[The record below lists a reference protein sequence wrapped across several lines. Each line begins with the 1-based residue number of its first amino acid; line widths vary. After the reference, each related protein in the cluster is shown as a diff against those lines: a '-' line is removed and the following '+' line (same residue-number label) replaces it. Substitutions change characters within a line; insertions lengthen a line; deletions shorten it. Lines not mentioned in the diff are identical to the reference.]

1 MAEAAALVARGGNRG
16 MTDAKQFLLR
26 KGDALDR
33 KFGFHLL
40 PTLLEEQQQV
50 QSEDAGGDAAMA
62 AEGEQRL
69 GWLLNLRACSIL
81 DPTEGKF
88 EVSAVELYFL
98 EQDGKAFKT
107 RVIYQPYLYVRPEEN
122 RSQEVIAY
130 CLRKFDGLV
139 AKAERVLVEDL
150 DLPNHLSGKKA
161 VYVKLSFFTVADLVS
176 VKQALAPLVEQNQ
189 QQQRTRQAYELQ
201 GQGARDRAAEDES
214 LFGGDSIT
222 LSRSGMDES
231 ESALLGLRE
240 YDVPYAMRVAIDLNI
255 RVGAWYHVTY
265 DPAAPYAPSAIT
277 RLPDMVDKAE
287 PVVCAFDIETTKLPL
302 KFPDAAFDQI
312 YMISYM
318 IDRQGY
324 LIVNREFVSEDI
336 QDFEYT
342 PKADYPGPF
351 VVFNE
356 PDEAQLLKRFFEHVA
371 DVQPHIFVTYNG
383 DFFDWPFMDARAA
396 VHGMSLADEIGVS
409 LDLRSGEYRGRASVH
424 MDAFCWV
431 KRDSYLPQGSQGLKA
446 VTKYKL
452 GYDPVEVDAED
463 MLALARDEPLK
474 MASYSVSDAVATFYL
489 YDKYVHL
496 FVFSLCTIIPL
507 GSEDVLRKGSGTL
520 CEALLMV
527 EAFDGGIICP
537 NKQSAAAPETFFKG
551 HLVESETYVGGH
563 VECLESGVFRAD
575 FAYDFS
581 LVPSAFQQLIDHV
594 DRDLRFALEV
604 EMELSLD
611 RVANYSDVRA
621 QIVDRLAALRD
632 RPTRKEKPLIYHLD
646 VAAMYPNIIL
656 TNRLQ
661 PCAIVNEA
669 DCAACVFNT
678 ECGKTAVAD
687 RDASCQRDMD
697 WVWRGDFYPAT
708 RPEYLSIKTQ
718 IEYENFPVGPPA
730 GSSGSGGGRGPSR
743 AGAAFGNAADAA
755 AAAKLVPFGQ
765 LSAERQEK
773 LLKQRFKSYCSSVYK
788 KTKVTQEQTRSATV
802 CMRENPFYVNT
813 VRAFRDRRYDYKAL
827 TKTWK
832 GKQAQAE
839 AKHDL
844 LAKIEAQNKC
854 LVYDSLQ
861 LAHKCILNSFYGYVM
876 RKGARWHSMEM
887 AGIVTNTGSSIIT
900 GARELVEQIGRPL
913 ELDTDGIWAI
923 LPASFPE
930 TFVFRLHDG
939 STRSISYPCVM
950 LNADVQAK
958 FTNPQYHEW
967 DPATGAYRTR
977 RECSILFEVDG
988 PYKAMVLPASTE
1000 EGRLL
1005 KKRYAVFNFDH
1016 SLAELKGFELKR
1028 RGELQLIKAF
1038 QSQVFECFL
1047 DGANLEECYA
1057 SVAQCANRWLDVIDT
1072 KGKAMDDE
1080 ELMALITE
1088 NKSMSGK
1095 LDEYEGQKSTS
1106 ITTARRLSEFLGES
1120 MVKDRGLTCKMIIA
1134 AKPFGEKVTERAI
1147 PTAIFA
1153 TEDAVKR
1160 HFLKKWLRDPNLQ
1173 DFDIRSILDWDYYR
1187 GRFASTVQ
1195 KIISLPA
1202 AFQNVRNPVPR
1213 IELPDWMRKQVRE
1226 KSAKHQQG
1234 SLAQFVTH
1242 TKRSGDGDYIAQM
1255 IDMEDLLA
1263 GKPRPPPKPRN
1274 ALAAALK
1281 LKRKRPAAD
1290 SNGDSSSTAA
1300 ADSAEDSEAG
1310 GVSAAGLE
1318 EAGNDDDPA
1327 ATVAAVAPVKLGEVP
1342 FRAWLE
1348 RRKAKWKLLLAK
1360 RKRLREERTR
1370 SSVAGLSSSM
1380 LELGSGALGPS
1391 AKRHQSAAAHAGRS
1405 GVGVGMEN
1413 FVLNTASAL
1422 HREFWQ
1428 IVEVQQEAD
1437 GHFTLWV
1444 ITTQTQMLHR
1454 VTLKMPRVFYLAV
1467 DETDSHLFADLP
1479 LAARRVSRVVPHL
1492 SSRPQSVVE
1501 VMVSEQQFQQHH
1513 KELHQILHDPVVKG
1527 VYELQVSAL
1536 TRAVCSLGCVVK
1548 VVNPLHSGAARE
1560 YELGDLQFQST
1571 AQVPYLVDVSRGL
1584 GDGATAPAPLMRRVL
1599 LYFAQQKTRAILGLV
1614 VLQDSGED
1622 GAMRSGDGGDGC
1634 SGDATVWYVDP
1645 VSTARARGSELQ
1657 QHFNQLVQA
1666 SDADDEE
1673 ESGGSERHSRL
1684 RSCTFKTHV
1693 VKTAQ
1698 DAFAG
1703 VNAALARLA
1712 STARTAQ
1719 GGSARPTIVVAQ
1731 TCIGSRTRLREKLQG
1746 LHSFPLATLPWH
1758 EADARFPALTWRR
1771 LLGET
1776 LVARVLEMAP
1786 YFDEVLA
1793 CARYAHLPVGNFAG
1807 DHSLAVLDTLYSRLL
1822 RKHKHLWWHSPRS
1835 APDLGGREQEAQFQ
1849 QQLFTHSL
1857 LGASRKG
1864 GPGAEAAAA
1873 ATSSSSGD
1881 AATASAVVCDKGSFP
1896 DVCVE
1901 LELDGLAVNAM
1912 LVALQVQSLEGVGGG
1927 GSHQLELDFDAA
1939 DGGGGAGAGPSA
1951 GAGAT
1956 TETEEPSQEAF
1967 RLLRVLVTTLF
1978 KDLLAS
1984 RNKFADHL
1992 LQQFY
1997 RWVSSPEALCYDPA
2011 LHALVRRL
2019 MEKLFLQLLAELRRL
2034 GCRVVYADVSGR
2046 LVLSTGKPDVQSAQ
2060 THVAFVLQTV
2070 LANELFQVLS
2080 LRPKAFLS
2088 GLLFLDAENYGGV
2101 RLEVDGRRRDH
2112 GRDKGHDTDAGEASD
2127 SDQADAD
2134 DPAPLDIVSH
2144 WNMANYLP
2152 PGVDAYFLLLV
2163 GQFIRRRAEFQ
2174 QRERAKA
2181 HGAASASTVKASS
2194 QQRLR
2199 AQQHRH
2205 RDDNDDDD
2213 GNDALDD
2220 DDGDAD
2226 KQQLRPLAAYS
2237 QRLVASYVSDKL
2249 LRLVP
2254 EIQSYNLGR
2263 RSFPVFAGSHL
2274 AMEQPALELVKFLV
2288 AVLEL
2293 EPSVAAPL
2301 AKLRR
2306 TLLKLLRVSEFSDA
2320 AVFANPSLSFVVPD
2334 VICLAC
2340 NLCRSVDLCRDPQLF
2355 KGSGSGSAAREE
2367 GDDHDD
2373 HDDTDELRGDAA
2385 AAAASS
2391 SAAAWHCPRCFALY
2405 DKSAFERRLVE
2416 LVEAQ
2421 SVQYQLQDLYC
2432 RKCLLPAEHAM
2443 REYCACSG
2451 TFDVLPGAREELE
2464 GALRILRRIAQQ
2476 HGFEWLLETVQRL
2489 ELQ

>member
-1 MAEAAALVARGGNRG
+1 MAQRGVNAGGGGNQYRRALSGGGGSAWARSSQGARANAQATRGGSRS
-16 MTDAKQFLLR
+16 MTDAKQFMLR

-40 PTLLEEQQQV
+40 PELLEAQTAGAADGAAAPTTSTAVEQ
-50 QSEDAGGDAAMA
+50 EPK
-62 AEGEQRL
+62 L

-81 DPTEGKF
+81 DPAEGKF

-107 RVIYQPYLYVRPEEN
+107 RVISQPYLYVRPEEN

-139 AKAERVLVEDL
+139 AKAERVLKEDL

-161 VYVKLSFFTVADLVS
+161 VYVKLSFFTVADLVT
-176 VKQALAPLVEQNQ
+176 VKQALAPVVEKNQ
-189 QQQRTRQAYELQ
+189 QQQQARQAYELQ
-201 GQGARDRAAEDES
+201 GQTAREQAAAHDDEL
-214 LFGGDSIT
+214 LFGGDLARAGSDD
-222 LSRSGMDES
+222 SA
-231 ESALLGLRE
+231 SALLELRE
-240 YDVPYAMRVAIDLNI
+240 YDVPYAMRVAIDLDI
-255 RVGAWYHVTY
+255 RVGAWYHVSH
-265 DPAAPYAPSAIT
+265 DPAAPYVPSAIT

-302 KFPDAAFDQI
+302 KFPDAAFDQV

-336 QDFEYT
+336 ADFEYT

-356 PDEAQLLKRFFEHVA
+356 ANEQQLLTRFFEHVA

-383 DFFDWPFMDARAA
+383 DFFDWPFLDARAK
-396 VHGMSLADEIGVS
+396 VHGINMADEIGVS

-489 YDKYVHL
+489 YEKYVHL

-527 EAFDGGIICP
+527 EAFSGGIICP
-537 NKQSAAAPETFFKG
+537 NKQSAAAPDKFFKG

-575 FAYDFS
+575 FPYDFA
-581 LVPSAFQQLIDHV
+581 LEPRAFQQLIDNI

-604 EMELSLD
+604 EMELALD
-611 RVANYSDVRA
+611 TVANYSDVRA
-621 QIVDRLAALRD
+621 QIVSKLEALRD
-632 RPTRKEKPLIYHLD
+632 RPTRKEQPLIYHLD

-678 ECGKTAVAD
+678 ECGKTAVKQL
-687 RDASCQRDMD
+687 DASCQRDMD

-708 RPEYLSIKTQ
+708 RPEYLAIKTQ
-718 IEYENFPVGPPA
+718 LEYENFPVGAQAA
-730 GSSGSGGGRGPSR
+730 GDT
-743 AGAAFGNAADAA
+743 AVA
-755 AAAKLVPFGQ
+755 AAAKTVPFAQ
-765 LSAERQEK
+765 LPAERQEK

-788 KTKVTQEQTRSATV
+788 KTKVTEQQTRSATV

-813 VRAFRDRRYDYKAL
+813 VRAFRDRRYDYKGL

-832 GKQAQAE
+832 KKQAQAE
-839 AKHDL
+839 AQHDL

-930 TFVFRLHDG
+930 TFAFRLHDG
-939 STRSISYPCVM
+939 SSRSISYPCVM

-958 FTNPQYHEW
+958 FTNPQYHEL
-967 DPATGAYRTR
+967 DPATGRYKTR
-977 RECSILFEVDG
+977 AECSILFEVDG

-1047 DGANLEECYA
+1047 DGASLDECYA
-1057 SVAQCANRWLDVIDT
+1057 SVAKCANRWLDVIDT
-1072 KGKAMDDE
+1072 KGKAMDDD
-1080 ELMALITE
+1080 ELMELITE

-1106 ITTARRLSEFLGES
+1106 ITTAKRLSEFLGEG

-1160 HFLKKWLRDPNLQ
+1160 HFLKKWLKDPNLQ
-1173 DFDIRSILDWDYYR
+1173 DFDIRTILDWDYYR

-1202 AFQNVRNPVPR
+1202 AFQNVKNPVPR

-1226 KSAKHQQG
+1226 KNAKHQQG
-1234 SLAQFVTH
+1234 SLNKFVTKQ
-1242 TKRSGDGDYIAQM
+1242 TKRAGEDYIAQL
-1255 IDMEDLLA
+1255 IDMEDLVA
-1263 GKPRPPPKPRN
+1263 GKQPPPPGKSQKLL
-1274 ALAAALK
+1274 ALQQ
-1281 LKRKRPAAD
+1281 KRKRAD
-1290 SNGDSSSTAA
+1290 VDTGDSSSTAA
-1300 ADSAEDSEAG
+1300 ADSAEESEA
-1310 GVSAAGLE
+1310 VSGDDEAAVV
-1318 EAGNDDDPA
+1318 AAPA
-1327 ATVAAVAPVKLGEVP
+1327 APVTLGEVP
-1342 FRAWLE
+1342 FRQWLE
-1348 RRKAKWKLLLAK
+1348 SRKAKWKTLLVK
-1360 RKRLREERTR
+1360 RKRLREERAR
-1370 SSVAGLSSSM
+1370 GSVAGLSSSM

-1391 AKRHQSAAAHAGRS
+1391 AKRHQSAAAHMNRTG
-1405 GVGVGMEN
+1405 GGIGMEN

-1428 IVEVQQEAD
+1428 IVEVQQEQD
-1437 GHFTLWV
+1437 GHFTCWV

-1454 VTLKMPRVFYLAV
+1454 ITLKLPRVLFLAV
-1467 DETDSHLFADLP
+1467 DEADSHVFTELSLF
-1479 LAARRVSRVVPHL
+1479 ARRVSRVLPHA
-1492 SSRPQSVVE
+1492 SAKPQSVVE
-1501 VMVSEQQFQQHH
+1501 IVVSEQQFQQHR
-1513 KELHQILHDPVVKG
+1513 KEMTQILNDPVVKG
-1527 VYELQVSAL
+1527 VYELQVAAL

-1548 VVNPLHSGAARE
+1548 VVNPLHSGAYQE
-1560 YELGDLQFQST
+1560 YELSDLQFQST
-1571 AQVPYLVDVSRGL
+1571 AQVPYLVDVHQSWS
-1584 GDGATAPAPLMRRVL
+1584 DSSANAPPAPLLRRVL
-1599 LYFAQQKTRAILGLV
+1599 LYFAQQKNRAILGLV
-1614 VLQDSGED
+1614 VLNDTDD
-1622 GAMRSGDGGDGC
+1622 GSE
-1634 SGDATVWYVDP
+1634 GDATVWYVDP
-1645 VSTARARGSELQ
+1645 VSTVRTRSSELQ
-1657 QHFNQLVQA
+1657 QCFDQLLLQA
-1666 SDADDEE
+1666 EDGG
-1673 ESGGSERHSRL
+1673 ESPPSMRR
-1684 RSCTFKTHV
+1684 CAFKTHV

-1712 STARTAQ
+1712 AAAHKQSTAK
-1719 GGSARPTIVVAQ
+1719 PTVVVAQ
-1731 TCIGSRTRLREKLQG
+1731 TCIGSSKRLREKMQG
-1746 LHSFPLATLPWH
+1746 LHSFPVATLPWH
-1758 EADARFPALTWRR
+1758 DEDTLFPALTWRK
-1771 LLGET
+1771 LLGEK
-1776 LVARVLEMAP
+1776 LVARALEMAQD
-1786 YFDEVLA
+1786 FEDVLA
-1793 CARYAHLPVGNFAG
+1793 CARYAHLPVGNFTG
-1807 DHSLAVLDTLYSRLL
+1807 DHAIAILDTLYSRILS
-1822 RKHKHLWWHSPRS
+1822 KHKHLWWHSPS
-1835 APDLGGREQEAQFQ
+1835 SVPDLGGKEQEQFQ
-1849 QQLFTHSL
+1849 HLFSNSL
-1857 LGASRKG
+1857 LGHQQQQHK
-1864 GPGAEAAAA
+1864 
-1873 ATSSSSGD
+1873 SSHRAD
-1881 AATASAVVCDKGSFP
+1881 TSAVVCDKGSFP

-1901 LELDGLAVNAM
+1901 LELDGLAVNAI
-1912 LVALQVQSLEGVGGG
+1912 LVALQIQSIEGIGGG
-1927 GSHQLELDFDAA
+1927 AQQMELDFDTDGSSAA
-1939 DGGGGAGAGPSA
+1939 ATSAAALAAG
-1951 GAGAT
+1951 
-1956 TETEEPSQEAF
+1956 ETEEPCQEAF

-1978 KDLLAS
+1978 KDFLAT

-1992 LQQFY
+1992 LQQLY
-1997 RWVSSPEALCYDPA
+1997 RWICSPNALCYDPG
-2011 LHALVRRL
+2011 LHAIVKRL

-2034 GCRVVYADVSGR
+2034 GSQIVYADFSKI
-2046 LVLSTGKPDVQSAQ
+2046 VLCTKKPDVKSAQ
-2060 THVAFVLQTV
+2060 TYVQFILQTV

-2080 LRPKAFLS
+2080 LSPKKFVAH
-2088 GLLFLDAENYGGV
+2088 LLFLDAENYGGI
-2101 RLEVDGRRRDH
+2101 LLKTVDSNSSSDDERV
-2112 GRDKGHDTDAGEASD
+2112 KEAE
-2127 SDQADAD
+2127 D
-2134 DPAPLDIVSH
+2134 DDDDMDDAPLDIISH
-2144 WNMANYLP
+2144 WNIANYLP
-2152 PGVDAYFLLLV
+2152 KGIDEYFLLLV

-2181 HGAASASTVKASS
+2181 AASTSRTT
-2194 QQRLR
+2194 Q
-2199 AQQHRH
+2199 
-2205 RDDNDDDD
+2205 DD
-2213 GNDALDD
+2213 GGDEDDGGDALDD
-2220 DDGDAD
+2220 AE
-2226 KQQLRPLAAYS
+2226 KQLSPLAKYS
-2237 QRLVASYVSDKL
+2237 QRLVASYFSDKL
-2249 LRLVP
+2249 LRIVP
-2254 EIQSYNLGR
+2254 EIQAYNLDR

-2274 AMEQPALELVKFLV
+2274 AMEHPALELVKFV
-2288 AVLEL
+2288 AAVFQL
-2293 EPSVAAPL
+2293 EPSVEAPL
-2301 AKLRR
+2301 GKMKR
-2306 TLLKLLRVSEFSDA
+2306 TLLKLLHVSEFADA
-2320 AVFANPSLSFVVPD
+2320 AQFTNPSLSFVVPD
-2334 VICLAC
+2334 VICLCC

-2355 KGSGSGSAAREE
+2355 KGASSRRE
-2367 GDDHDD
+2367 GDDADEPIQTQD
-2373 HDDTDELRGDAA
+2373 DELGGGV
-2385 AAAASS
+2385 AAASS
-2391 SAAAWHCPRCFALY
+2391 WHCPRCFALY
-2405 DKSAFERRLVE
+2405 DKRAFERRLVE

-2432 RKCLLPAEHAM
+2432 RKCLLPAEHKM

-2451 TFDVLPGAREELE
+2451 TYAVLPGAREELDE
-2464 GALRILRRIAQQ
+2464 TLRILRRIAQQ
-2476 HGFEWLLETVQRL
+2476 HDFEWLLETVQRL
-2489 ELQ
+2489 E